1 MYIDNVWGILD
12 QIQGPGGK
20 EGSRALGE
28 KKDSGP
34 FLKRSNMIWILNT
47 MLNIDP
53 RMDFQH
59 WALFLPEYNEE
70 SRVLY
75 QVVQ

>member
-1 MYIDNVWGILD
+1 
-12 QIQGPGGK
+12 
-20 EGSRALGE
+20 
-28 KKDSGP
+28 
-34 FLKRSNMIWILNT
+34 

-59 WALFLPEYNEE
+59 WALFYQSTLKNPESSIKLNNEE